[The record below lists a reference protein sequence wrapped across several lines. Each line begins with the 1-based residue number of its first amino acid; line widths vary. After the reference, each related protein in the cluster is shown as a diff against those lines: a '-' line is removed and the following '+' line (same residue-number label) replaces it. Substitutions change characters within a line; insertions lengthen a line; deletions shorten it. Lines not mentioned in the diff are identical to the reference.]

1 MSKSVK
7 NGLIVV
13 VAVTLLG
20 YFSYKYFVLPDSK
33 KVVISYLDATFGKD
47 PKHTDFINSA
57 NKSYVD
63 AWAKAI
69 MKGEDTFTDGGKLY
83 NTSGGTAKR

>member
-7 NGLIVV
+7 NGLLV
-13 VAVTLLG
+13 VAVVTLLG
-20 YFSYKYFVLPDSK
+20 YFSYKLFILPDSK

-57 NKSYVD
+57 KKSYVD
-63 AWAKAI
+63 SWAKAI
-69 MKGEDTFTDGGKLY
+69 MRGEDTFSDGGTLY